1 MERTREM
8 NQQIKERI
16 EKGAS
21 VLDEK
26 IPTWIDKQDL
36 LWLNLM
42 SPCMCVLGQA
52 EEIGEYWET
61 LSKLFPGKTE
71 EELNTLAY
79 EHGFN
84 IQLPTCRDLS
94 EKEYQDYT
102 DLTNAWKIFIAER
115 RRALGKVQYL
125 SEV

>member
-1 MERTREM
+1 MS
-8 NQQIKERI
+8 QINERI
-16 EKGAS
+16 EKGAAL
-21 VLDEK
+21 LDEK

-52 EEIGEYWET
+52 EENGEYWET
-61 LSKLFPGKTE
+61 LGRLFPKKTE

-84 IQLPTCRDLS
+84 INLSECRALS

-102 DLTNAWKIFIAER
+102 DLTTAWKVFIAER

-125 SEV
+125 MEDRV

>member
-1 MERTREM
+1 MS
-8 NQQIKERI
+8 QQIKERI
-16 EKGAS
+16 ERGAAL
-21 VLDEK
+21 LDDK

-36 LWLNLM
+36 ILLSLM
-42 SPCMCVLGQA
+42 SAYCCVLGQA
-52 EEIGEYWET
+52 EEEGEYWET
-61 LSKLFPGKTE
+61 LGKLFPGKTE

-115 RRALGKVQYL
+115 RRALGKAQYL
-125 SEV
+125 MEDRASTTS